1 MPNDWGYWSSTS
13 STYSYSTNVWT
24 INIVNLPEEM
34 AEALKKE
41 QHLGFD
47 KYLDLKK

>member
-1 MPNDWGYWSSTS
+1 MPSDWGYWTSTS

-24 INIVNLPEEM
+24 VVVNLPEEV

-47 KYLDLKK
+47 KYLDLEK